1 MTPEA
6 RQRRRTRTPV
16 LAVSAVAWAAML
28 PMQGLALGSDR
39 AGAEMSMAPTL
50 ASPGSVLPVLV
61 AWVVMTTAMMGPLL
75 VPALR
80 HVQVRSLPSRRRRS
94 TVLLVVAWA
103 ATWATGGLVLL
114 SIEAAVRR
122 AMPDGS
128 APVVLALGAAL
139 LWQASPLK
147 QRCLNRH
154 HRHPPVAAFGRTA
167 DRQVLLLGGSQAVWC
182 FGSCWALMLLTLL
195 VPTGQL
201 PVMVAVALWVW
212 AERFDAPV
220 RPTWRLR
227 PPVTAARLVAGTVRT
242 RRQPAWPVPD
252 RGRV

>member
-16 LAVSAVAWAAML
+16 LAVSAVAWATML
-28 PMQGLALGSDR
+28 PMQGLSMGSDHAE
-39 AGAEMSMAPTL
+39 AGMSMAPAL
-50 ASPGSVLPVLV
+50 ASPGSALTLLA
-61 AWVVMTTAMMGPLL
+61 AWAAMTTAMMGPL
-75 VPALR
+75 VIPALR

-103 ATWATGGLVLL
+103 ATWAIGGLVLL
-114 SIEAAVRR
+114 GIAASVRR

-139 LWQASPLK
+139 LWQVSPLK

-167 DRQVLLLGGSQAVWC
+167 DCQVLLLGGSQAVWC

-201 PVMVAVALWVW
+201 PVMVAVALWIW
-212 AERFDAPV
+212 AERLDAPV

-227 PPVTAARLVAGTVRT
+227 PPVTAARLVAGTLRAH
-242 RRQPAWPVPD
+242 RQPA
-252 RGRV
+252 

>member
-28 PMQGLALGSDR
+28 PMQGHSM
-39 AGAEMSMAPTL
+39 GADHAATGMSMAPTL
-50 ASPGSVLPVLV
+50 ASPGSALTFLV
-61 AWVVMTTAMMGPLL
+61 AWGVMTTAMMGPLL

-103 ATWATGGLVLL
+103 ATWAAGGLVLL
-114 SIEAAVRR
+114 EVAASARR

-128 APVVLALGAAL
+128 APVVIAVGAAL
-139 LWQASPLK
+139 LWQVSPVK

-154 HRHPPVAAFGRTA
+154 HRHSPVAAFGRTA
-167 DRQVLLLGGSQAVWC
+167 DRQVLLLGGGQAAWC
-182 FGSCWALMLLTLL
+182 FGSCWALMLLMLL

-201 PVMVAVALWVW
+201 PVMVAVALWIW
-212 AERFDAPV
+212 AERLDAPA
-220 RPTWRLR
+220 RPAWRLR
-227 PPVTAARLVAGTVRT
+227 PPVTAARIVTRT
-242 RRQPAWPVPD
+242 FRSRRQPAS
-252 RGRV
+252 